1 MAGST
6 QWVRMEP
13 GLANT
18 LTGGCTLENTLKQI
32 LDELKA
38 VNQRLD
44 KVDSRLDQ
52 VDNRL
57 DRVDGRL
64 DQVDNRLDRVDGRLD
79 QVNSRL
85 DKMDHDLTEVKKLQQ
100 ETIARVDLIEK
111 QIHDAAMNLSE
122 DIKHLGKKVEVM
134 NNRLLDVEANTL

>member
-1 MAGST
+1 
-6 QWVRMEP
+6 
-13 GLANT
+13 
-18 LTGGCTLENTLKQI
+18 LEDTLKQI

-44 KVDSRLDQ
+44 KVDS
-52 VDNRL
+52 
-57 DRVDGRL
+57 G
-64 DQVDNRLDRVDGRLD
+64 
-79 QVNSRL
+79 L

-111 QIHDAAMNLSE
+111 QIHDTAMNLSA
-122 DIKHLGKKVEVM
+122 DIRHLGKKMEVM

>member
-1 MAGST
+1 MVPELT
-6 QWVRMEP
+6 
-13 GLANT
+13 NT
-18 LTGGCTLENTLKQI
+18 ITGGCTLEDTLKQI

-44 KVDSRLDQ
+44 KVDSRLD
-52 VDNRL
+52 
-57 DRVDGRL
+57 RVDGRL
-64 DQVDNRLDRVDGRLD
+64 DQVDSRLDKVDNRLD
-79 QVNSRL
+79 QVDSRL

-100 ETIARVDLIEK
+100 ETVARVDLIEK
-111 QIHDAAMNLSE
+111 QIYDAAMSLSA